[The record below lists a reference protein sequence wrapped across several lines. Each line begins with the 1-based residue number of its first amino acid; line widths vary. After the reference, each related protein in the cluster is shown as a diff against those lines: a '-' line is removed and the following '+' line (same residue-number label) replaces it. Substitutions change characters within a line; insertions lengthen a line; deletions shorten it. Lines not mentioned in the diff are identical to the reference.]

1 MDKKQLVII
10 GGGPAGL
17 AAAIYAGR
25 SELDGLL
32 LEKLSPGGQVLI
44 TDRVDN
50 YPGFP
55 DGITGFDLVDKM
67 AAHARK
73 FGIEEKNGE
82 VTRITR
88 QDDSS
93 FVISLAG
100 DEDILTQTI
109 ILATGATH
117 RALGVKG
124 EEELTG
130 RGVSYCATCDGP
142 FFRDQV
148 VAVVGGG
155 DSAVQEAIF
164 LTKFAKKVYVIQRRD
179 ELRATKV
186 LQKKAMENPSI
197 EFVWDSIVQEI
208 IGSENVE
215 AVKILNK
222 KTGKESSLEVQG
234 VFIFVGIQPNTGFL
248 KGLVDM
254 DERGFIRTDEWMRT
268 SERGIYAAGDCRL
281 KPLLQI
287 GTAVSDG
294 ATAAFAVEHD
304 LSRTWPSSKG

>member
-164 LTKFAKKVYVIQRRD
+164 LTKFAKKVYVIHRRD

-197 EFVWDSIVQEI
+197 EFVWGSMVQEI

-222 KTGKESSLEVQG
+222 RTGKESSLEVQG

-287 GTAVSDG
+287 VTAVSDG

-304 LSRTWPSSKG
+304 LS

>member
-1 MDKKQLVII
+1 MDKKQLTII

-25 SELDGLL
+25 SDLNGLL

-55 DGITGFDLVDKM
+55 EGISGFDLVDKM

-82 VTRITR
+82 VTSISRQGDSTLKIT
-88 QDDSS
+88 
-93 FVISLAG
+93 LAG
-100 DEDILTQTI
+100 DEEIFTDTI

-117 RALGVKG
+117 RALGVRG
-124 EEELTG
+124 ENELTG

-164 LTKFAKKVYVIQRRD
+164 LTKFAKKVYVIHRRD
-179 ELRATKV
+179 ELRATKI
-186 LQKKAMENPSI
+186 LQKKAFENPAI
-197 EFVWDSIVQEI
+197 EFVWDTVVEEI
-208 IGSENVE
+208 TGTENVE
-215 AVKILNK
+215 GVKILNK
-222 KTGKESSLEVQG
+222 KTGEQGILDVQG
-234 VFIFVGIQPNTGFL
+234 VFIFVGIQPNTSFL
-248 KGLVDM
+248 KGVVEM
-254 DERGFIRTDEWMRT
+254 DQQGFIKTDEWMRT
-268 SERGIYAAGDCRL
+268 SEKGIYAAGDCRR

-287 GTAVSDG
+287 VTAVAEG

-304 LSRTWPSSKG
+304 MS

>member
-1 MDKKQLVII
+1 MDKKQLTII

-25 SELDGLL
+25 SDLNGLL

-55 DGITGFDLVDKM
+55 EGISGFDLVDKM

-82 VTRITR
+82 VTAISR
-88 QDDSS
+88 QDDSTLK
-93 FVISLAG
+93 ITLAG
-100 DEDILTQTI
+100 DEEIFTETI

-124 EEELTG
+124 ENELTG

-164 LTKFAKKVYVIQRRD
+164 LTKFAKKVYVIHRRD
-179 ELRATKV
+179 ELRATKI
-186 LQKKAMENPSI
+186 LQKKAFENPAI
-197 EFVWDSIVQEI
+197 EFVWDTVVEEI
-208 IGSENVE
+208 TGTENVE
-215 AVKILNK
+215 GVKILNK
-222 KTGKESSLEVQG
+222 KTGEKGILDVQG
-234 VFIFVGIQPNTGFL
+234 VFIFVGIQPNTSFL
-248 KGLVDM
+248 KGVVEM
-254 DERGFIRTDEWMRT
+254 DQQGFIKTDEWMRT
-268 SERGIYAAGDCRL
+268 SEKGIYAAGDCRR

-287 GTAVSDG
+287 VTAVAEG

-304 LSRTWPSSKG
+304 MS

>member
-55 DGITGFDLVDKM
+55 GGITGFDLVDKM

-100 DEDILTQTI
+100 DEDILTQTM

-164 LTKFAKKVYVIQRRD
+164 LTKFAKRVYVIHRRD

-186 LQKKAMENPSI
+186 LQKKAMANPSI

-287 GTAVSDG
+287 VTAVSDG

-304 LSRTWPSSKG
+304 LS

>member
-1 MDKKQLVII
+1 MPKQSDMENKQLVII

-25 SELDGLL
+25 ADMDGVL

-44 TDRVDN
+44 TDKVEN
-50 YPGFP
+50 YPGFEE
-55 DGITGFDLVDKM
+55 ISGFDLVDKM
-67 AAHARK
+67 AAHAWK
-73 FGIEEKNGE
+73 FGIEHKNGE
-82 VTRITR
+82 VSYIQK

-93 FVISLAG
+93 FKIVLAG
-100 DEDILTQTI
+100 GEEIISRAI

-117 RALGVKG
+117 SILGVKG
-124 EEELTG
+124 EQEFTG

-142 FFRDQV
+142 FFRDQE

-164 LTKFAKKVYVIQRRD
+164 LTKFASKVYIIHRRD
-179 ELRATKV
+179 ELRATKI
-186 LQKKAMENPSI
+186 LQKKAFENPKI
-197 EFVWDSIVQEI
+197 ELVWDSIVEEI
-208 IGSENVE
+208 TGNETVE
-215 AVKILNK
+215 AVNILNK
-222 KTGKESSLEVQG
+222 KTGQKTSLPVQG
-234 VFIFVGIQPNTGFL
+234 VFIFVGIQPNTGFI

-268 SERGIYAAGDCRL
+268 SEKGIYAAGDCRL

-287 GTAVSDG
+287 VTAVSDG

-304 LSRTWPSSKG
+304 LS

>member
-1 MDKKQLVII
+1 MKKRQLVII
-10 GGGPAGL
+10 GSGPAGL

-55 DGITGFDLVDKM
+55 DGVTGFDLVDKM
-67 AAHARK
+67 AAHAKK
-73 FGIEEKNGE
+73 FGIEQKNGE
-82 VTRITR
+82 V
-88 QDDSS
+88 
-93 FVISLAG
+93 ISIDPTEDCLKIALAG
-100 DEDILTQTI
+100 DEDIYTETVI
-109 ILATGATH
+109 IATGATH
-117 RALGVKG
+117 RSLGVKG
-124 EEELTG
+124 EKELSG

-155 DSAVQEAIF
+155 DSAVQEALF
-164 LTKFAKKVYVIQRRD
+164 LTKFASKVYLIHRRD

-186 LQKKAMENPSI
+186 LQKKAFDNPSI
-197 EFVWDSIVQEI
+197 EIVWDSVVDEI
-208 IGSENVE
+208 TGTDGVE
-215 AVKILNK
+215 GISLRNT
-222 KTGKESSLEVQG
+222 KTDKPSRIDVQG
-234 VFIFVGIQPNTGFL
+234 VFIFVGIQPNTGFV

-254 DERGFIRTDEWMRT
+254 DEQGFIKTDEWMRT
-268 SERGIYAAGDCRL
+268 SQKGVYAAGDCRQ

-287 GTAVSDG
+287 VTAVSDG
-294 ATAAFAVEHD
+294 ATAAFAIEHD
-304 LSRTWPSSKG
+304 LS

>member
-1 MDKKQLVII
+1 MDRKQLVII

-25 SELDGLL
+25 AELDGLL

-55 DGITGFDLVDKM
+55 DGISGFDLVDKM
-67 AAHARK
+67 AAHAKK
-73 FGIEEKNGE
+73 FGIEHLNGE
-82 VTRITR
+82 VNSITR
-88 QDDSS
+88 ADDSS
-93 FVISLAG
+93 LKVSLAG
-100 DEDILTQTI
+100 DDEIMARTI

-124 EEELTG
+124 EKELAG
-130 RGVSYCATCDGP
+130 KGVSYCATCDGP

-164 LTKFAKKVYVIQRRD
+164 LTKFASRVYVIHRRD

-186 LQKKAMENPSI
+186 LQKKAMENPAI
-197 EFVWDSIVQEI
+197 EFIWDSVVEEI
-208 IGSENVE
+208 RGTDSVE
-215 AVKILNK
+215 AVDILNR
-222 KTGKESSLEVQG
+222 KTGERSILNVQG
-234 VFIFVGIQPNTGFL
+234 VFIFVGIQPNTEFL
-248 KGLVDM
+248 KGFVDM
-254 DERGFIRTDEWMRT
+254 DDRGFIRTDEWMRT
-268 SERGIYAAGDCRL
+268 SEKGVYAAGDCRL

-287 GTAVSDG
+287 VTAVSDG

-304 LSRTWPSSKG
+304 LS

>member
-25 SELDGLL
+25 SDLDGML

-55 DGITGFDLVDKM
+55 EGISGFDLVDKM

-82 VTRITR
+82 VVSITR

-93 FVISLAG
+93 LKINLAG
-100 DEDILTQTI
+100 DEEILTRTI
-109 ILATGATH
+109 IIATGATH

-164 LTKFAKKVYVIQRRD
+164 LTKFAKKVYVIHRRD
-179 ELRATKV
+179 ELRATKI
-186 LQKKAMENPSI
+186 LQKKAMENPLI
-197 EFVWDSIVQEI
+197 EFIWDSIVEEI
-208 IGSENVE
+208 RGSDSVE
-215 AVKILNK
+215 AVRILNK
-222 KTGKESSLEVQG
+222 KSGAKSTLAVQG
-234 VFIFVGIQPNTGFL
+234 VFIFVGIQPNTKFLRGF
-248 KGLVDM
+248 VDM
-254 DERGFIRTDEWMRT
+254 DQGGFIKTDDWMRT
-268 SERGIYAAGDCRL
+268 SEKGVYAAGDCRL

-287 GTAVSDG
+287 VTAVSDG

-304 LSRTWPSSKG
+304 LS

>member
-1 MDKKQLVII
+1 MDGKQLTII

-17 AAAIYAGR
+17 AASIYAGR
-25 SELDGLL
+25 ADMDGLL

-55 DGITGFDLVDKM
+55 EGITGFDLVDRM
-67 AAHARK
+67 AAHAKR
-73 FGIEEKNGE
+73 FGIEQKNGE
-82 VTRITR
+82 VVSIARR
-88 QDDSS
+88 DDSRLKLT
-93 FVISLAG
+93 LAG
-100 DEDILTQTI
+100 DEEI
-109 ILATGATH
+109 ITDSVIVATGATH

-124 EEELTG
+124 EKELTG

-164 LTKFAKKVYVIQRRD
+164 LTRFARKVYVIHRRD
-179 ELRATKV
+179 ELRAAKII
-186 LQKKAMENPSI
+186 QKKAFANPAI
-197 EFVWDSIVQEI
+197 EFVWDSVVEEI
-208 IGSENVE
+208 TGTETVDGIRI
-215 AVKILNK
+215 KNK
-222 KTGKESSLEVQG
+222 KSGGETLLDVQG

-248 KGLVDM
+248 KGLLEM
-254 DERGFIRTDEWMRT
+254 DEQGFIKTDVWMRT
-268 SERGIYAAGDCRL
+268 SAKGIYAAGDCRQ

-287 GTAVSDG
+287 VTAVSDG

-304 LSRTWPSSKG
+304 LS

>member
-25 SELDGLL
+25 SDLDGML

-55 DGITGFDLVDKM
+55 EGISGFDLVDKM

-82 VTRITR
+82 VVSITR

-93 FVISLAG
+93 LKINLAG
-100 DEDILTQTI
+100 DEEILTRTI
-109 ILATGATH
+109 IIATGATH

-164 LTKFAKKVYVIQRRD
+164 LTKFAKKVYVIHRRD
-179 ELRATKV
+179 ELRATKI
-186 LQKKAMENPSI
+186 LQKKAMENPLI
-197 EFVWDSIVQEI
+197 EFIWDSIVEEI
-208 IGSENVE
+208 MGSDSVE
-215 AVKILNK
+215 AVRILNK
-222 KTGKESSLEVQG
+222 KSGAKSTLAVQG
-234 VFIFVGIQPNTGFL
+234 VFIFVGIQPNTKFLRGF
-248 KGLVDM
+248 VDM
-254 DERGFIRTDEWMRT
+254 DQGGFIKTDDWMRT
-268 SERGIYAAGDCRL
+268 SEKGVYAAGDCRL

-287 GTAVSDG
+287 VTAVSDG

-304 LSRTWPSSKG
+304 LS